1 MKYEGPRPNK
11 IESDPIKTDPIQTYF
26 PFGPPVGYAKLPDEL
41 VDDLNMG
48 CDDIIRDK
56 ELSESADFSHHLVG
70 LVEQEISIPK
80 EIFSKW
86 SQWFAIQVITF
97 VKGYA
102 SQFYLPYGQRSNI
115 SKAEIMKEIEKM
127 SINIAN
133 AWYVRSFAG
142 DYNPAHTHTNCQLT
156 CVGFLK
162 VPDLSNE
169 IRKVAEG
176 PSGRYRRPGQ
186 NGILEIMGN
195 NASDT
200 WENNI
205 MGILPTVGSWYLF
218 PANLRHTV
226 YPFKCEGERR
236 SFSINIKTNVNFPMS

>member
-1 MKYEGPRPNK
+1 MP
-11 IESDPIKTDPIQTYF
+11 DVLPI
-26 PFGPPVGYAKLPDEL
+26 PP
-41 VDDLNMG
+41 
-48 CDDIIRDK
+48 
-56 ELSESADFSHHLVG
+56 HLAEF
-70 LVEQEISIPK
+70 LAEQEISIPK

-102 SQFYLPYGQRSNI
+102 SQFYLPYNTFTDGLRQKPYGQRSNI
-115 SKAEIMKEIEKM
+115 SKGEIMKEIEKM

-142 DYNPAHTHTNCQLT
+142 DYNPSHTHTHCQLT

-162 VPDLSNE
+162 VPDFSNE